1 MLFFVLNA
9 QLCNWLWMQKRIYM
23 FYWLSVLSMFT
34 AFDTAVTFIGWS
46 SLLIELSHGWTD
58 IILSKLFSSFRFCIS
73 RNVLT
78 YMLNHLVKISGLSS
92 PWRRHIKFYKTIFAL
107 QKNWV
112 QLEKQSQDNHCEAG
126 APLLY
131 DLPIHNWFTAS
142 NKPLNFVTAKPYHWV
157 VYGFNKLNCVDLLK
171 IFNLRTWMFWCC
183 CHHLLRRNGIYV
195 NRNIVNT

>member
-46 SLLIELSHGWTD
+46 SLLIELSQGWTD
-58 IILSKLFSSFRFCIS
+58 IILSKLFSSFRFVFHEMFWQICWVIWS
-73 RNVLT
+73 RFPVYLRLEDVTSNSTKLF
-78 YMLNHLVKISGLSS
+78 LH
-92 PWRRHIKFYKTIFAL
+92 YKKTEF
-107 QKNWV
+107 NWK
-112 QLEKQSQDNHCEAG
+112 KQSQDNHCEAG

-183 CHHLLRRNGIYV
+183 HHLLRRNGVYV